1 MRYILLLLIP
11 LIFTACD
18 NQSIER
24 TKELNRNNKLLNT
37 RSIKVKQ
44 NSTTQKA
51 KLAKIEDDTKV
62 KLAQMNLK
70 EQEKL
75 AQIKAEKE
83 QKIKELELAK
93 AKEVEAQKTKQKIIE
108 ANNSLELAK
117 INSQTVVAV
126 KAKEVNLYKVFAI
139 ILLFIVF
146 IWLIIRY
153 LHGVSKRKHEALI
166 KEQELNYEAY
176 VTESKLKHENISKM
190 LEIISDEKSDPA
202 IKKEISKI
210 LTHNKNNLIEY
221 KKK

>member
-1 MRYILLLLIP
+1 MRYILLLLIAF
-11 LIFTACD
+11 IFTACD
-18 NQSIER
+18 NQSIEK
-24 TKELNRNNKLLNT
+24 TKELNKNNKLLNT

-44 NSTTQKA
+44 NSTTQKE
-51 KLAKIEDDTKV
+51 KLATMEDDTKV

-117 INSQTVVAV
+117 INSKTVLAV
-126 KAKEVNLYKVFAI
+126 KEKEVNLYKVFAI

-202 IKKEISKI
+202 VKKEITKI
-210 LTHNKNNLIEY
+210 LTHNKNNLIEH

>member
-1 MRYILLLLIP
+1 MRYILLLFIP

-44 NSTTQKA
+44 NSTTEKE

-75 AQIKAEKE
+75 AQIKAQKE

-153 LHGVSKRKHEALI
+153 LNGVSKRKHEALI

-190 LEIISDEKSDPA
+190 LEIISDEKSDPV

>member
-18 NQSIER
+18 KQSIER

-37 RSIKVKQ
+37 RSIKAKE
-44 NSTTQKA
+44 NSSSQKEQ
-51 KLAKIEDDTKV
+51 LAKEDETKI
-62 KLAQMNLK
+62 KLAQMNL
-70 EQEKL
+70 ENAEKL
-75 AQIKAEKE
+75 EKIKAQKE

-93 AKEVEAQKTKQKIIE
+93 AKEVEVQKTKQKIIE
-108 ANNSLELAK
+108 ANNSLVLAK
-117 INSQTVVAV
+117 INSQTVVTV
-126 KAKEVNLYKVFAI
+126 KEKEVSLYKVFAI

-146 IWLIIRY
+146 VWLVIRY

-202 IKKEISKI
+202 VKKEITKI
-210 LTHNKNNLIEY
+210 LIHNKNNLIEH

>member
-11 LIFTACD
+11 LIFSACGKED
-18 NQSIER
+18 IER

-37 RSIKVKQ
+37 RSIKAKE
-44 NSTTQKA
+44 NSSSQKER
-51 KLAKIEDDTKV
+51 LAKMEDETKV
-62 KLAQMNLK
+62 KLAQMNL
-70 EQEKL
+70 ENAEKL
-75 AQIKAEKE
+75 EKIKAQKE
-83 QKIKELELAK
+83 QKIKELELEK
-93 AKEVEAQKTKQKIIE
+93 AKEIEEQKTKQKIIE

-117 INSQTVVAV
+117 INSKTVVEV
-126 KAKEVNLYKVFAI
+126 KEKETNMYKVFAI

-146 IWLIIRY
+146 IWLVIRY
-153 LHGVSKRKHEALI
+153 LHGVSKRRHEALI

-202 IKKEISKI
+202 VKKEISKI
-210 LTHNKNNLIEY
+210 LTHNKNNLIEH